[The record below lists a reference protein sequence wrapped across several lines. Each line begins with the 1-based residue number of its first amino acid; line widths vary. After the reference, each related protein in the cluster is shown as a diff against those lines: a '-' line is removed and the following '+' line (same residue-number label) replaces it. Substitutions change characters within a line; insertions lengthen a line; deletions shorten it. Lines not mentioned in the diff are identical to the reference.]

1 MRVAFPLPS
10 AWFRSAGLLAAVGVS
25 LACALLPPVS
35 AQAQVG
41 RPDGLY
47 YKSWGL
53 IMGIDDYLV
62 APKLTG
68 AIGDAKAIGDT
79 LRKRGFEEIIELYD
93 KDASFK
99 RLNTV
104 LMDLLPRKV
113 GRQDRLVVVFSGHAG
128 VTKDRDGK
136 DLGYLV
142 PWDAQRE
149 NVNKVITLDLLK
161 EFAKRVM
168 SKHVVFILNVGVSGW
183 EITPPQQLSL
193 EGRVAQEDET
203 EKRAIQLLTAA
214 AKGEALQPQKQNGRS
229 LFVSALVDGLQGAA
243 DENKNGWLLAT
254 ELGAYVSRIVK
265 ERSQGQQH
273 PQFVR
278 LEGDGDTVFIE
289 GLKHRF
295 KVRQPATLEERV
307 AASKEEYDEAYA
319 LLQKQRP
326 PHEAIELL
334 DKAIEHDPTNGEAH
348 VLKSYVLLEYIQD
361 IDGAL
366 RAGERAVQQASKN
379 ADAHYTLGLAQQRKG
394 QFQAAEQSYLHA
406 LAINPGYADV
416 HLSLGDLYAL
426 DLKDRGKATA
436 AYAHYIEAGGQDSRV
451 KAYLE
456 QSAKPE
462 GK

>member
-1 MRVAFPLPS
+1 MRLALPLPS
-10 AWFRSAGLLAAVGVS
+10 AWFRSTGLLAAVGVS
-25 LACALLPPVS
+25 LLCALLTPAP
-35 AQAQVG
+35 APAQVG

-53 IMGIDDYLV
+53 IIGIDEYLV

-68 AIGDAKAIGDT
+68 AIGDAKAVRDA
-79 LRKRGFEEIIELYD
+79 LRTRGFEEIIELYD

-168 SKHVVFILNVGVSGW
+168 SKHVVFIVNAPVSGW

-203 EKRAIQLLTAA
+203 EKRAIQLLTGA
-214 AKGEALQPQKQNGRS
+214 AKGEALQQQNGRS
-229 LFVSALVDGLQGAA
+229 LFVTTLLDGLQGAA
-243 DENKNGWLLAT
+243 DENKNGWLLAS
-254 ELGAYVSRIVK
+254 ELGTYVSRIVK

-278 LEGDGDTVFIE
+278 LEGDGDTVFVE

-295 KVRQPATLEERV
+295 KVRQPATPEERV
-307 AASKEEYDEAYA
+307 AASKEEYEEAYT

-394 QFQAAEQSYLHA
+394 QFQAAEQSYLQA
-406 LAINPGYADV
+406 LVINPGYADV